1 MARSLTIN
9 CDSKIEFDDK
19 GVEKTTKKTPFEIVV
34 TVDGQKDNASFT
46 VTTVLGDWFSYT
58 IERME
63 DASFSHTGGYVKII
77 LRVDKNLSTEDRY
90 GLIEIEHNCANI
102 IKSVEIKQDGV
113 KYSLYSEYEDGWQF
127 KSIPEELYEEK
138 SVNLKAYNGRAKWY
152 VKEIQ
157 QYQVVKGD
165 EFDDVTEEYKGQESQ
180 DNSMRQVRVPYDG
193 VFNYRIEEAKEEGE
207 YDRLIV
213 KSFGQI
219 DLITKKNDVDG
230 HPHMRYFFVLSH
242 IDVNNTNKMALDEK
256 IIKMTSDEEKFK
268 YSDKK
273 LFIFDGDEGKG
284 VEYGEGDEIIVVPSE
299 KDSYNFLV
307 NNSKS
312 PIINIPFGG
321 QDNIGV
327 VVISTKNGNS
337 LNYSASLDSGINWC
351 TINSDGTSISVTEN
365 TNGYRNCVI
374 SYTQSETNEVIKLKI
389 SQDASIEEFI
399 FKVNEKTNNFTV
411 PQFDITGHTYPTTV
425 VSKKGNTDIPYTVY
439 QQSEASWSKYEN
451 GVITIGENQSTT
463 ERSVV
468 YVFRQ
473 EGGST
478 KPPIYVTISQKA
490 KDETWVFEV
499 TPSTKNASSDGET
512 VNLTIVSQHN
522 GTFVGFSAIV
532 DENVDWLYYDTQNKA
547 IVVSPY
553 TYDLEGNTRS
563 TTITFK
569 QMESNATQ
577 TVQITQKKMES
588 MAVLVFDD
596 NGTEKTQLTLEVGEF
611 EETKTVRIKST
622 TSDDYPDSNIR
633 TIGTP
638 SEWIKLS
645 NVNGDGYKYYTINV
659 TSKTNTSTE
668 RQENITF
675 TNESGKTI
683 VLTVKQAAK
692 TVKKN
697 NIIFQ
702 AGPDVNANNKFE
714 LYIVYLTGGKP
725 DMNNKVGEFIFDENT
740 DSMTIELEEGKD
752 FFLAYKSGE
761 GEDELTITQQK
772 GGSTNTLT
780 RTEGESYVS
789 INNVDGEIITI
800 NAESVEYVYE
810 FEEDKITV
818 GWEGKYYNE
827 PFGKLYSYSL
837 SDTTKTAVPIT
848 NVTIKDGGFI
858 TNTNYE
864 GPFTDSD
871 DNSPY
876 YKITVGV
883 ETNINEEPRTGHL
896 TVTNERGEEI
906 VLEVEQVKNGDI
918 ILTKFDYIVMNYTW
932 TDYTNSGY
940 VYSRDFDCVM
950 FFNTPSIGAMYKKYS
965 SYSGKLISENGTVY
979 AELAYDQIKS
989 PSLSDLNRIETQVV
1003 YLAKLKEDGYLKKIK
1018 NSGDRTLKIELYGN
1032 LYNTDN
1038 AQMTP
1043 VNLRTVD
1050 LTIHTYLGGTM
1061 IRDDTKKT
1069 MQNVG
1074 GEEKSHQEIGPYYL
1088 RSINMIS
1095 GSSDS
1100 NVASFDHL
1108 GTLNYNVQDQTAVF
1122 SPNSDLFTEQKNNNQ

>member
-9 CDSKIEFDDK
+9 CDSKIEFNDK
-19 GVEKTTKKTPFEIVV
+19 GTENTPFEIIV

-113 KYSLYSEYEDGWQF
+113 EYSLYSEYEDGWQF

-165 EFDDVTEEYKGQESQ
+165 KFDDVTEEYKGQESQ
-180 DNSMRQVRVPYDG
+180 DNLMRQVRVPYDG

-219 DLITKKNDVDG
+219 DLITKKNDIDG

-268 YSDKK
+268 YSDRK

-389 SQDASIEEFI
+389 SQEASIEEFI

-411 PQFDITGHTYPTTV
+411 PQFDITGHTYSTTV
-425 VSKKGNTDIPYTVY
+425 VSKKGNNDIPYTVY
-439 QQSEASWSKYEN
+439 QQSKASWSKYEN
-451 GVITIGENQSTT
+451 GVITIDENQSTT

-499 TPSTKNASSDGET
+499 TPSTKNASSNGEA

-532 DENVDWLYYDTQNKA
+532 DENVDWLYYDTQNKT

-645 NVNGDGYKYYTINV
+645 NVNGDGYKYYTIDV

-683 VLTVKQAAK
+683 VLTVKQAA
-692 TVKKN
+692 
-697 NIIFQ
+697 NII
-702 AGPDVNANNKFE
+702 E
-714 LYIVYLTGGKP
+714 YIYT
-725 DMNNKVGEFIFDENT
+725 
-740 DSMTIELEEGKD
+740 
-752 FFLAYKSGE
+752 
-761 GEDELTITQQK
+761 
-772 GGSTNTLT
+772 
-780 RTEGESYVS
+780 
-789 INNVDGEIITI
+789 
-800 NAESVEYVYE
+800 
-810 FEEDKITV
+810 FEESKITV

-848 NVTIKDGGFI
+848 NVTIKDGDFI

-918 ILTKFDYIVMNYTW
+918 ILTEFDYIVMNYTW
-932 TDYTNSGY
+932 TDYTKSEY

-950 FFNTPSIGAMYKKYS
+950 FFNTASIGAMYKKYS
-965 SYSGKLISENGTVY
+965 SFSGKLISENGTVY

-1032 LYNTDN
+1032 LFNTGY
-1038 AQMTP
+1038 AEMTP

-1061 IRDDTKKT
+1061 IRDDAKQT
-1069 MQNVG
+1069 MQNIG

-1122 SPNSDLFTEQKNNNQ
+1122 SPNSELFNPLTENNK

>member
-1 MARSLTIN
+1 MARSLDIDCN
-9 CDSKIEFDDK
+9 SIIEFNDK
-19 GVEKTTKKTPFEIVV
+19 GTETTPFEIVV
-34 TVDGQKDNASFT
+34 TVDGQTDNASFT

-63 DASFSHTGGYVKII
+63 DASFSHTEGYVKII

-102 IKSVEIKQDGV
+102 IKSVEIKQYGV
-113 KYSLYSEYEDGWQF
+113 EYSLTSKYANGWQF
-127 KSIPEELYEEK
+127 MSIPEKLYEEK
-138 SVNLKAYNGRAKWY
+138 IVKLKASNGRAKWY

-157 QYQVVKGD
+157 QYQVIKGD
-165 EFDDVTEEYKGQESQ
+165 GFGDATDEYKGLKSQ
-180 DNSMRQVRVPYDG
+180 DDLMRQVRVPYDG
-193 VFNYRIEEAKEEGE
+193 VFNYRIEEAKEGE
-207 YDRLIV
+207 EEDRLIV

-242 IDVNNTNKMALDEK
+242 IDVNNSNKMVLDEK
-256 IIKMTSDEEKFK
+256 GIK
-268 YSDKK
+268 YSDRK

-337 LNYSASLDSGINWC
+337 LNYSASLDSSINWC

-374 SYTQSETNEVIKLKI
+374 SYTQSETNEIIKLKI
-389 SQDASIEEFI
+389 SQEASIEEFI

-411 PQFDITGHTYPTTV
+411 PQFDITGHTYSTTV
-425 VSKKGNTDIPYTVY
+425 VSKKGDNDIPYTVY

-451 GVITIGENQSTT
+451 DVITIDENQSTT

-532 DENVDWLYYDTQNKA
+532 DENVDWLYYDTQNKT

-596 NGTEKTQLTLEVGEF
+596 NGTEKTQLTLEVGEI

-645 NVNGDGYKYYTINV
+645 NVNDDGYKYYTINV

-683 VLTVKQAAK
+683 VLTVKQAA
-692 TVKKN
+692 
-697 NIIFQ
+697 NII
-702 AGPDVNANNKFE
+702 D
-714 LYIVYLTGGKP
+714 YIYT
-725 DMNNKVGEFIFDENT
+725 
-740 DSMTIELEEGKD
+740 
-752 FFLAYKSGE
+752 
-761 GEDELTITQQK
+761 
-772 GGSTNTLT
+772 
-780 RTEGESYVS
+780 
-789 INNVDGEIITI
+789 
-800 NAESVEYVYE
+800 
-810 FEEDKITV
+810 FEENKITV

-837 SDTTKTAVPIT
+837 SDTTKTAVPVT
-848 NVTIKDGGFI
+848 NVTIKDGDFI

-864 GPFTDSD
+864 GPFIDSD

-918 ILTKFDYIVMNYTW
+918 ILTEFDYIVMNYTW

-965 SYSGKLISENGTVY
+965 SYIGKVISENGTVY
-979 AELAYDQIKS
+979 AELAYDQINS
-989 PSLSDLNRIETQVV
+989 DLSDLNRIETQVV

-1032 LYNTDN
+1032 LFDTDY

-1043 VNLRTVD
+1043 VNQRTVN

-1061 IRDDTKKT
+1061 IRDDAKHT

-1074 GEEKSHQEIGPYYL
+1074 GEEKSHQEIKTYYL
-1088 RSINMIS
+1088 RSMNKIS

-1122 SPNSDLFTEQKNNNQ
+1122 SPNNDLFTEQKNNNK

>member
-9 CDSKIEFDDK
+9 CDSKIEFNDK
-19 GVEKTTKKTPFEIVV
+19 GTENTPFEIIV

-63 DASFSHTGGYVKII
+63 DASFSHTEGYVKII

-113 KYSLYSEYEDGWQF
+113 KYSLYSEYEGNEDDKYRWQF

-138 SVNLKAYNGRAKWY
+138 IVNLKAYNGRAKWY

-165 EFDDVTEEYKGQESQ
+165 KFDDVTEEYKGQESQ
-180 DNSMRQVRVPYDG
+180 DNLMRQVRVPYDG
-193 VFNYRIEEAKEEGE
+193 VFNYRIEEAKEEGG

-337 LNYSASLDSGINWC
+337 LNYSASLDSSINWC

-389 SQDASIEEFI
+389 SQDTSIEEFI

-425 VSKKGNTDIPYTVY
+425 ISKKGNTDIPYTVY
-439 QQSEASWSKYEN
+439 QQSEASWSKYED
-451 GVITIGENQSTT
+451 GVITIDENQSTT

-478 KPPIYVTISQKA
+478 KLPIYVTISQKA
-490 KDETWVFEV
+490 NDETWVFEV
-499 TPSTKNASSDGET
+499 TPSTKNASSDGEA

-532 DENVDWLYYDTQNKA
+532 DENVDWLYYDTQNKT

-683 VLTVKQAAK
+683 VLTVKQAA
-692 TVKKN
+692 
-697 NIIFQ
+697 NII
-702 AGPDVNANNKFE
+702 D
-714 LYIVYLTGGKP
+714 YIYT
-725 DMNNKVGEFIFDENT
+725 
-740 DSMTIELEEGKD
+740 
-752 FFLAYKSGE
+752 
-761 GEDELTITQQK
+761 
-772 GGSTNTLT
+772 
-780 RTEGESYVS
+780 
-789 INNVDGEIITI
+789 
-800 NAESVEYVYE
+800 

-837 SDTTKTAVPIT
+837 SDTTKTAVPVT

-918 ILTKFDYIVMNYTW
+918 ILTEFNYIVMNYTW

-965 SYSGKLISENGTVY
+965 SFSGNLISENGTVY

-1032 LYNTDN
+1032 LFNTGY
-1038 AQMTP
+1038 AEMTP

-1061 IRDDTKKT
+1061 IRDDAKQT
-1069 MQNVG
+1069 MQNIG

-1122 SPNSDLFTEQKNNNQ
+1122 SPNSDLFTEQKNNNK

>member
-1 MARSLTIN
+1 MARSLDIDCN
-9 CDSKIEFDDK
+9 SIIEFNDK
-19 GVEKTTKKTPFEIVV
+19 GTENTPFEIVV
-34 TVDGQKDNASFT
+34 TVDGQTDNASFT

-102 IKSVEIKQDGV
+102 IKSVEIKQYGV
-113 KYSLYSEYEDGWQF
+113 EYSLYSEYEDGWQF

-193 VFNYRIEEAKEEGE
+193 VFNYRIEEAKEEGG

-268 YSDKK
+268 YSDRK

-374 SYTQSETNEVIKLKI
+374 SYTQSETNEIIKLKI
-389 SQDASIEEFI
+389 SQEASIEEFI

-411 PQFDITGHTYPTTV
+411 PQFDITGHTYSTTV
-425 VSKKGNTDIPYTVY
+425 VSKKGNNDIPYTVY

-451 GVITIGENQSTT
+451 GEITVNENQSTT

-490 KDETWVFEV
+490 NDETWVFEV

-532 DENVDWLYYDTQNKA
+532 DENVDWLYYDTQNKT

-596 NGTEKTQLTLEVGEF
+596 NGTEKTQLTLEVGEI

-683 VLTVKQAAK
+683 VLTVKQAA
-692 TVKKN
+692 
-697 NIIFQ
+697 NII
-702 AGPDVNANNKFE
+702 D
-714 LYIVYLTGGKP
+714 YIYT
-725 DMNNKVGEFIFDENT
+725 
-740 DSMTIELEEGKD
+740 
-752 FFLAYKSGE
+752 
-761 GEDELTITQQK
+761 
-772 GGSTNTLT
+772 
-780 RTEGESYVS
+780 
-789 INNVDGEIITI
+789 
-800 NAESVEYVYE
+800 

-864 GPFTDSD
+864 GPFTDSE

-918 ILTKFDYIVMNYTW
+918 ILTEFDYIVMNYTW

-965 SYSGKLISENGTVY
+965 SYIGKVISENGTVY
-979 AELAYDQIKS
+979 AELAYDQINS
-989 PSLSDLNRIETQVV
+989 DLSDLNRIETQVV

-1032 LYNTDN
+1032 LFNTGY
-1038 AQMTP
+1038 AEMTP
-1043 VNLRTVD
+1043 VNQRTVD

-1061 IRDDTKKT
+1061 IRDDAKQT

-1074 GEEKSHQEIGPYYL
+1074 GEEKSHEKIQTYYL
-1088 RSINMIS
+1088 RSMSMNS

-1122 SPNSDLFTEQKNNNQ
+1122 SPNSDLFTEQKNNNK

>member
-1 MARSLTIN
+1 
-9 CDSKIEFDDK
+9 
-19 GVEKTTKKTPFEIVV
+19 
-34 TVDGQKDNASFT
+34 
-46 VTTVLGDWFSYT
+46 
-58 IERME
+58 
-63 DASFSHTGGYVKII
+63 
-77 LRVDKNLSTEDRY
+77 
-90 GLIEIEHNCANI
+90 
-102 IKSVEIKQDGV
+102 
-113 KYSLYSEYEDGWQF
+113 
-127 KSIPEELYEEK
+127 
-138 SVNLKAYNGRAKWY
+138 
-152 VKEIQ
+152 
-157 QYQVVKGD
+157 
-165 EFDDVTEEYKGQESQ
+165 
-180 DNSMRQVRVPYDG
+180 
-193 VFNYRIEEAKEEGE
+193 
-207 YDRLIV
+207 
-213 KSFGQI
+213 
-219 DLITKKNDVDG
+219 
-230 HPHMRYFFVLSH
+230 
-242 IDVNNTNKMALDEK
+242 
-256 IIKMTSDEEKFK
+256 
-268 YSDKK
+268 
-273 LFIFDGDEGKG
+273 
-284 VEYGEGDEIIVVPSE
+284 
-299 KDSYNFLV
+299 
-307 NNSKS
+307 
-312 PIINIPFGG
+312 
-321 QDNIGV
+321 
-327 VVISTKNGNS
+327 
-337 LNYSASLDSGINWC
+337 
-351 TINSDGTSISVTEN
+351 
-365 TNGYRNCVI
+365 
-374 SYTQSETNEVIKLKI
+374 
-389 SQDASIEEFI
+389 
-399 FKVNEKTNNFTV
+399 
-411 PQFDITGHTYPTTV
+411 
-425 VSKKGNTDIPYTVY
+425 
-439 QQSEASWSKYEN
+439 
-451 GVITIGENQSTT
+451 
-463 ERSVV
+463 
-468 YVFRQ
+468 
-473 EGGST
+473 
-478 KPPIYVTISQKA
+478 
-490 KDETWVFEV
+490 
-499 TPSTKNASSDGET
+499 
-512 VNLTIVSQHN
+512 
-522 GTFVGFSAIV
+522 
-532 DENVDWLYYDTQNKA
+532 
-547 IVVSPY
+547 
-553 TYDLEGNTRS
+553 
-563 TTITFK
+563 
-569 QMESNATQ
+569 
-577 TVQITQKKMES
+577 

-596 NGTEKTQLTLEVGEF
+596 NGTEKTQLTFEIGEF

-622 TSDDYPDSNIR
+622 TSDDYPDSNIK

-645 NVNGDGYKYYTINV
+645 DINGDGYKYYTIDV

-668 RQENITF
+668 RQESITF

-683 VLTVKQAAK
+683 VLTIKQAAK

-702 AGPDVNANNKFE
+702 AGPNVNANNKFE

-818 GWEGKYYNE
+818 GWEGKFYNE
-827 PFGKLYSYSL
+827 PFGKLYSYSI

-848 NVTIKDGGFI
+848 NVTIKDGDFI

-871 DNSPY
+871 ENSPY

-918 ILTKFDYIVMNYTW
+918 ILTEFDYIVMNYTW

-965 SYSGKLISENGTVY
+965 SFSGKLISENGTVY
-979 AELAYDQIKS
+979 AELAYDQIS
-989 PSLSDLNRIETQVV
+989 STSSDLNRIETQVV

-1032 LYNTDN
+1032 LYKKDY
-1038 AQMTP
+1038 AEMTP
-1043 VNLRTVD
+1043 VNQRTVN

-1061 IRDDTKKT
+1061 IRDDAKQT

>member
-9 CDSKIEFDDK
+9 CDSKIEFNDK
-19 GVEKTTKKTPFEIVV
+19 GTENTPFEIIV

-113 KYSLYSEYEDGWQF
+113 KYELTSVYENGWQF
-127 KSIPEELYEEK
+127 MSIPEKLYEEK
-138 SVNLKAYNGRAKWY
+138 SVKLKASNGRAKWY

-157 QYQVVKGD
+157 QYQVIKGD
-165 EFDDVTEEYKGQESQ
+165 EFDDVTDEYKGQESQ

-193 VFNYRIEEAKEEGE
+193 VFNYRIEEAKEDEKE
-207 YDRLIV
+207 DRLIV

-256 IIKMTSDEEKFK
+256 GIK
-268 YSDKK
+268 YSDRK
-273 LFIFDGDEGKG
+273 LFIFDGDEGAG
-284 VEYGEGDEIIVVPSE
+284 EEYGEGDEIIVVPSE

-337 LNYSASLDSGINWC
+337 LNYSASLDSSINWC

-365 TNGYRNCVI
+365 TNGYRDCVI

-389 SQDASIEEFI
+389 SQEASIEEFI

-411 PQFDITGHTYPTTV
+411 PQFDITGHTYSTTV

-439 QQSEASWSKYEN
+439 QQSKASWSKYEN
-451 GVITIGENQSTT
+451 GVITIDENQSTT

-490 KDETWVFEV
+490 NDETWVFEV

-532 DENVDWLYYDTQNKA
+532 DENVDWLYYDTQNKT

-683 VLTVKQAAK
+683 VLTVKQAA
-692 TVKKN
+692 
-697 NIIFQ
+697 NII
-702 AGPDVNANNKFE
+702 D
-714 LYIVYLTGGKP
+714 YIYT
-725 DMNNKVGEFIFDENT
+725 
-740 DSMTIELEEGKD
+740 
-752 FFLAYKSGE
+752 
-761 GEDELTITQQK
+761 
-772 GGSTNTLT
+772 
-780 RTEGESYVS
+780 
-789 INNVDGEIITI
+789 
-800 NAESVEYVYE
+800 

-864 GPFTDSD
+864 GPFIDSD

-918 ILTKFDYIVMNYTW
+918 ILTEFDYIVMNYTW

-950 FFNTPSIGAMYKKYS
+950 FFNTASIGAMYKKYS
-965 SYSGKLISENGTVY
+965 SFSGKLISENGTVY

-1032 LYNTDN
+1032 LFNTDY
-1038 AQMTP
+1038 AEMTP
-1043 VNLRTVD
+1043 VNQRTVD

-1061 IRDDTKKT
+1061 IRDDAKQT
-1069 MQNVG
+1069 MQNIG
-1074 GEEKSHQEIGPYYL
+1074 GEEKSHQKIQTYYL

-1122 SPNSDLFTEQKNNNQ
+1122 SPNSELFNPLMENNK

>member
-9 CDSKIEFDDK
+9 CDSKIVFNDK
-19 GVEKTTKKTPFEIVV
+19 GTENTPFEIIV

-102 IKSVEIKQDGV
+102 IKSVEIKQYGV
-113 KYSLYSEYEDGWQF
+113 EYSLTSKYANGWQF
-127 KSIPEELYEEK
+127 MSIPEKLYEEK
-138 SVNLKAYNGRAKWY
+138 IVKLKASNGRAKWY

-157 QYQVVKGD
+157 QYQVIKGD
-165 EFDDVTEEYKGQESQ
+165 GFGDATDEYKGLKSQ
-180 DNSMRQVRVPYDG
+180 DDLMRQVRVPYDG
-193 VFNYRIEEAKEEGE
+193 VFNYRIEEAKEGE
-207 YDRLIV
+207 EEDRLIV

-242 IDVNNTNKMALDEK
+242 IDVNNSNKMVLDEK
-256 IIKMTSDEEKFK
+256 GIK
-268 YSDKK
+268 YSDRK

-337 LNYSASLDSGINWC
+337 LNYSASLDSSINWC

-374 SYTQSETNEVIKLKI
+374 SYTQSETNEIIKLKI
-389 SQDASIEEFI
+389 SQEASFEEFI

-411 PQFDITGHTYPTTV
+411 PQFDITGHTYSTTV
-425 VSKKGNTDIPYTVY
+425 VSKKGDNDIPYTVY

-451 GVITIGENQSTT
+451 GEITINENQSTT

-512 VNLTIVSQHN
+512 VILTIVSQHN

-532 DENVDWLYYDTQNKA
+532 DENVDWLYYDTQNKT

-596 NGTEKTQLTLEVGEF
+596 NGTEKTQLTLEVGEI

-683 VLTVKQAAK
+683 VLTIKQAA
-692 TVKKN
+692 
-697 NIIFQ
+697 NII
-702 AGPDVNANNKFE
+702 D
-714 LYIVYLTGGKP
+714 YIYT
-725 DMNNKVGEFIFDENT
+725 
-740 DSMTIELEEGKD
+740 
-752 FFLAYKSGE
+752 
-761 GEDELTITQQK
+761 
-772 GGSTNTLT
+772 
-780 RTEGESYVS
+780 
-789 INNVDGEIITI
+789 
-800 NAESVEYVYE
+800 

-918 ILTKFDYIVMNYTW
+918 ILTEFDYIVMNYTW
-932 TDYTNSGY
+932 TDYADSEG
-940 VYSRDFDCVM
+940 VVHSRDFDCVM
-950 FFNTPSIGAMYKKYS
+950 FFNTASIGAMYKKYS
-965 SYSGKLISENGTVY
+965 SFSGKEISENDTVY
-979 AELAYDQIKS
+979 AELAYDQISSKS
-989 PSLSDLNRIETQVV
+989 SDLNRIETQVV

-1018 NSGDRTLKIELYGN
+1018 NSGDRILKIELYGN
-1032 LYNTDN
+1032 LYNVTQ
-1038 AQMTP
+1038 AQLTP

-1050 LTIHTYLGGTM
+1050 LEIHTYLGGTM
-1061 IRDDTKKT
+1061 IRDDAKQT

-1074 GEEKSHQEIGPYYL
+1074 GEEKSHQKIQTYYL
-1088 RSINMIS
+1088 RSMNKIS

-1122 SPNSDLFTEQKNNNQ
+1122 SPNSDLFTPAIE

>member
-9 CDSKIEFDDK
+9 CDSIIEFNDK
-19 GVEKTTKKTPFEIVV
+19 GTENTPFEIVV

-102 IKSVEIKQDGV
+102 IKSVEIKQYGV
-113 KYSLYSEYEDGWQF
+113 EYSLTSKYANGWQF
-127 KSIPEELYEEK
+127 MSIPEKLYEEK
-138 SVNLKAYNGRAKWY
+138 IVKLKASNGRAKWY

-157 QYQVVKGD
+157 QYQVIKGD
-165 EFDDVTEEYKGQESQ
+165 EFDDVTDEYKGQESQ

-193 VFNYRIEEAKEEGE
+193 VFNYRIEEAKEDEKE
-207 YDRLIV
+207 DRLIV

-242 IDVNNTNKMALDEK
+242 IDVNNTNKMVLDEK
-256 IIKMTSDEEKFK
+256 GIK
-268 YSDKK
+268 YSDRK

-411 PQFDITGHTYPTTV
+411 PQFDITGHTYSTTV

-439 QQSEASWSKYEN
+439 QQSKASWSKYEN
-451 GVITIGENQSTT
+451 GVITIDENQSTT

-478 KPPIYVTISQKA
+478 KSPIYVTISQKA
-490 KDETWVFEV
+490 NDETWVFEV

-532 DENVDWLYYDTQNKA
+532 DENVDWLYYDTQNKT

-668 RQENITF
+668 RQESITF

-683 VLTVKQAAK
+683 VLTVKQAA
-692 TVKKN
+692 
-697 NIIFQ
+697 NII
-702 AGPDVNANNKFE
+702 E
-714 LYIVYLTGGKP
+714 YIYT
-725 DMNNKVGEFIFDENT
+725 
-740 DSMTIELEEGKD
+740 
-752 FFLAYKSGE
+752 
-761 GEDELTITQQK
+761 
-772 GGSTNTLT
+772 
-780 RTEGESYVS
+780 
-789 INNVDGEIITI
+789 
-800 NAESVEYVYE
+800 
-810 FEEDKITV
+810 FEENKITV

-848 NVTIKDGGFI
+848 NVTIKDGDFI

-883 ETNINEEPRTGHL
+883 ETNVNEEPRTGHL

-918 ILTKFDYIVMNYTW
+918 ILTEFDYIVMNYTW

-950 FFNTPSIGAMYKKYS
+950 FFNTASIGAMYKKYS
-965 SYSGKLISENGTVY
+965 SFSGKLISENGTVY

-1032 LYNTDN
+1032 LFNTGY
-1038 AQMTP
+1038 AEMTP
-1043 VNLRTVD
+1043 VNQRTVD

-1061 IRDDTKKT
+1061 IRDDAKQT
-1069 MQNVG
+1069 MQNIG

-1122 SPNSDLFTEQKNNNQ
+1122 SPNSDLFTEQKNNNK

>member
-9 CDSKIEFDDK
+9 CDSKIEFNDK
-19 GVEKTTKKTPFEIVV
+19 GTENTPFEIIV

-63 DASFSHTGGYVKII
+63 DASFSHTEGYVKII

-102 IKSVEIKQDGV
+102 IKSVEIKQYGV
-113 KYSLYSEYEDGWQF
+113 EYSLTSKYANGWQF
-127 KSIPEELYEEK
+127 MSIPEKLYEEK
-138 SVNLKAYNGRAKWY
+138 IVKLKASNGRAKWY

-157 QYQVVKGD
+157 QYQVIKGD
-165 EFDDVTEEYKGQESQ
+165 GFGDATDEYKGLKSQ
-180 DNSMRQVRVPYDG
+180 DDLMRQVRVPYDG
-193 VFNYRIEEAKEEGE
+193 VFNYRIEEAKEGE
-207 YDRLIV
+207 EEDRLIV

-242 IDVNNTNKMALDEK
+242 IDVNNSNKMVLDEK
-256 IIKMTSDEEKFK
+256 GIK
-268 YSDKK
+268 YSDRK

-337 LNYSASLDSGINWC
+337 LNYSASLDSSINWC

-389 SQDASIEEFI
+389 SQEASIEEFI

-411 PQFDITGHTYPTTV
+411 PQFDITGHTYSTTV

-451 GVITIGENQSTT
+451 GEITVNENQSTT

-532 DENVDWLYYDTQNKA
+532 DENVDWLYYDTQNKT

-569 QMESNATQ
+569 QMESNAIQ

-596 NGTEKTQLTLEVGEF
+596 NGTEKTQLTLEVGEI

-683 VLTVKQAAK
+683 VLTVKQAA
-692 TVKKN
+692 
-697 NIIFQ
+697 NII
-702 AGPDVNANNKFE
+702 D
-714 LYIVYLTGGKP
+714 YIYT
-725 DMNNKVGEFIFDENT
+725 
-740 DSMTIELEEGKD
+740 
-752 FFLAYKSGE
+752 
-761 GEDELTITQQK
+761 
-772 GGSTNTLT
+772 
-780 RTEGESYVS
+780 
-789 INNVDGEIITI
+789 
-800 NAESVEYVYE
+800 

-848 NVTIKDGGFI
+848 NVTIKDGDFI
-858 TNTNYE
+858 TNTIYE

-918 ILTKFDYIVMNYTW
+918 ILTEFDYIVMNYTW

-965 SYSGKLISENGTVY
+965 SFSGKLISENGTVY

-1032 LYNTDN
+1032 LFNTGY
-1038 AQMTP
+1038 AEMTP
-1043 VNLRTVD
+1043 VNQRTVD

-1061 IRDDTKKT
+1061 IRDDAKQT

-1122 SPNSDLFTEQKNNNQ
+1122 SPNSELFTEQKNNNK

>member
-9 CDSKIEFDDK
+9 CDSKIEFNDK
-19 GVEKTTKKTPFEIVV
+19 GTENTPFEIIV
-34 TVDGQKDNASFT
+34 TVDGQKNNASFT

-102 IKSVEIKQDGV
+102 IKSVEIKQYGV
-113 KYSLYSEYEDGWQF
+113 EYSLTSKYANGWQF
-127 KSIPEELYEEK
+127 MSIPEKLYEEK
-138 SVNLKAYNGRAKWY
+138 IVKLKASNGRAKWY

-157 QYQVVKGD
+157 QYQVIKGD
-165 EFDDVTEEYKGQESQ
+165 GFGDATDEYKGLKSQ
-180 DNSMRQVRVPYDG
+180 DDLMRQVRVPYDG
-193 VFNYRIEEAKEEGE
+193 VFNYRIEEAKEGE
-207 YDRLIV
+207 EEDRLIV

-242 IDVNNTNKMALDEK
+242 IDVNNSNKMVLDEK
-256 IIKMTSDEEKFK
+256 GIK

-337 LNYSASLDSGINWC
+337 LNYSASLDSGIKWC

-389 SQDASIEEFI
+389 SQGASIEEFI

-425 VSKKGNTDIPYTVY
+425 ISKKGNTDIPYTVY

-451 GVITIGENQSTT
+451 GEIIVNENQSTT

-490 KDETWVFEV
+490 NDETWVFEV

-522 GTFVGFSAIV
+522 GIFVGFSAIV
-532 DENVDWLYYDTQNKA
+532 GENVDWLYYDTQNKT

-569 QMESNATQ
+569 QMESNAIQ

-596 NGTEKTQLTLEVGEF
+596 NGTEKTQLTLEVGEI

-645 NVNGDGYKYYTINV
+645 NINGDGYKYYTINV

-683 VLTVKQAAK
+683 VLTVKQAA
-692 TVKKN
+692 
-697 NIIFQ
+697 NII
-702 AGPDVNANNKFE
+702 D
-714 LYIVYLTGGKP
+714 YIYT
-725 DMNNKVGEFIFDENT
+725 
-740 DSMTIELEEGKD
+740 
-752 FFLAYKSGE
+752 
-761 GEDELTITQQK
+761 
-772 GGSTNTLT
+772 
-780 RTEGESYVS
+780 
-789 INNVDGEIITI
+789 
-800 NAESVEYVYE
+800 

-827 PFGKLYSYSL
+827 PFGKLYSYSI
-837 SDTTKTAVPIT
+837 SDTTKTAVPVT
-848 NVTIKDGGFI
+848 NVTIKDGDFI

-918 ILTKFDYIVMNYTW
+918 ILTEFDYIVMNYTW
-932 TDYTNSGY
+932 TDYTDSGY

-989 PSLSDLNRIETQVV
+989 PSLSDINRIETQVV

-1043 VNLRTVD
+1043 VNLRKVD
-1050 LTIHTYLGGTM
+1050 LEIHTYLGGTM
-1061 IRDDTKKT
+1061 IRDDTKQT

-1122 SPNSDLFTEQKNNNQ
+1122 SPNSDLFTEQNNNNK

>member
-1 MARSLTIN
+1 MARSLKID
-9 CDSKIEFDDK
+9 CDSIIEFDDK
-19 GVEKTTKKTPFEIVV
+19 GVEKTTKKTPFEIIV

-102 IKSVEIKQDGV
+102 IKSVEIKQYGV
-113 KYSLYSEYEDGWQF
+113 EYSLTSKYANGWQF
-127 KSIPEELYEEK
+127 MSIPEELYEEK
-138 SVNLKAYNGRAKWY
+138 IVKLKASNGRAKWY

-165 EFDDVTEEYKGQESQ
+165 EFDDVTDEYKGQKSQ

-193 VFNYRIEEAKEEGE
+193 VFNYRIEEAKEGE
-207 YDRLIV
+207 EEDRLIV

-242 IDVNNTNKMALDEK
+242 IDVNNSNKMVLDEK
-256 IIKMTSDEEKFK
+256 GIK
-268 YSDKK
+268 YSDRK
-273 LFIFDGDEGKG
+273 LFIFDGDEGAG
-284 VEYGEGDEIIVVPSE
+284 EEYGEGDEIIVVPSE

-399 FKVNEKTNNFTV
+399 FKVNEKINNFTV

-425 VSKKGNTDIPYTVY
+425 ISKKGNTDIPYTVY

-451 GVITIGENQSTT
+451 GEIIVNENQSTT

-490 KDETWVFEV
+490 NDETWVFEV
-499 TPSTKNASSDGET
+499 TPSTKNASSNGEA

-522 GTFVGFSAIV
+522 GIFVGFSAIV
-532 DENVDWLYYDTQNKA
+532 DENVDWLYYDTQNKT

-645 NVNGDGYKYYTINV
+645 NVNGDGYKYYTIDV

-683 VLTVKQAAK
+683 VLTVKQAA
-692 TVKKN
+692 
-697 NIIFQ
+697 NII
-702 AGPDVNANNKFE
+702 D
-714 LYIVYLTGGKP
+714 YIYT
-725 DMNNKVGEFIFDENT
+725 
-740 DSMTIELEEGKD
+740 
-752 FFLAYKSGE
+752 
-761 GEDELTITQQK
+761 
-772 GGSTNTLT
+772 
-780 RTEGESYVS
+780 
-789 INNVDGEIITI
+789 
-800 NAESVEYVYE
+800 

-848 NVTIKDGGFI
+848 NVTIKDGDFI

-918 ILTKFDYIVMNYTW
+918 ILTEFDYIVMNYTW

-989 PSLSDLNRIETQVV
+989 PSLSDINRIETQVV

-1043 VNLRTVD
+1043 VNLRKVD
-1050 LTIHTYLGGTM
+1050 LEIHTYLGGTM
-1061 IRDDTKKT
+1061 IRDDTKQT

-1122 SPNSDLFTEQKNNNQ
+1122 SPNSDLFTEQNNNNNNNK

>member
-9 CDSKIEFDDK
+9 CDSKIEFNDK
-19 GVEKTTKKTPFEIVV
+19 GTENTPFEIIV

-113 KYSLYSEYEDGWQF
+113 EYSLYSEYEDGWQF

-138 SVNLKAYNGRAKWY
+138 SVNLKAYNGCAKWY

-193 VFNYRIEEAKEEGE
+193 VFNYRIEEAKEEGG

-256 IIKMTSDEEKFK
+256 PNKIK
-268 YSDKK
+268 YSDRK

-451 GVITIGENQSTT
+451 GEITIDENQSTT

-490 KDETWVFEV
+490 KDEAWVFEV
-499 TPSTKNASSDGET
+499 TPSTKNASSNGEA

-532 DENVDWLYYDTQNKA
+532 DENVDWLYYDTQNKT

-659 TSKTNTSTE
+659 TSKTNTSSE
-668 RQENITF
+668 RQESITF

-683 VLTVKQAAK
+683 VLTIKQAA
-692 TVKKN
+692 
-697 NIIFQ
+697 NII
-702 AGPDVNANNKFE
+702 E
-714 LYIVYLTGGKP
+714 YIYT
-725 DMNNKVGEFIFDENT
+725 
-740 DSMTIELEEGKD
+740 
-752 FFLAYKSGE
+752 
-761 GEDELTITQQK
+761 
-772 GGSTNTLT
+772 
-780 RTEGESYVS
+780 
-789 INNVDGEIITI
+789 
-800 NAESVEYVYE
+800 
-810 FEEDKITV
+810 FEESKITV

-827 PFGKLYSYSL
+827 PFGKLYSYSI

-848 NVTIKDGGFI
+848 NVTIKDGDFI
-858 TNTNYE
+858 INTNYE

-918 ILTKFDYIVMNYTW
+918 ILTEFDYIVMNYTW

-965 SYSGKLISENGTVY
+965 SFSGKLISENGTVY

-1032 LYNTDN
+1032 LFNTGY
-1038 AQMTP
+1038 AEMTP

-1061 IRDDTKKT
+1061 IRDDAKQT
-1069 MQNVG
+1069 MQNIG
-1074 GEEKSHQEIGPYYL
+1074 GEEKSHQKIQTYYL

>member
-9 CDSKIEFDDK
+9 CDSKIVFNDK
-19 GVEKTTKKTPFEIVV
+19 GTENTPFEIVV
-34 TVDGQKDNASFT
+34 TVDGQTDNASFT

-102 IKSVEIKQDGV
+102 IKSVEIKQYGV
-113 KYSLYSEYEDGWQF
+113 EYSLTSKYANGWQF
-127 KSIPEELYEEK
+127 MSIPEKLYEEK
-138 SVNLKAYNGRAKWY
+138 IVKLKASNGRAKWY

-157 QYQVVKGD
+157 QYQVIKGD
-165 EFDDVTEEYKGQESQ
+165 GFGDATDEYKGLKSQ
-180 DNSMRQVRVPYDG
+180 DDLMRQVRVPYDG
-193 VFNYRIEEAKEEGE
+193 VFNYRIEEAKEGE
-207 YDRLIV
+207 EEDRLIV

-242 IDVNNTNKMALDEK
+242 IDVNNSNKMVLDEK
-256 IIKMTSDEEKFK
+256 GIK
-268 YSDKK
+268 YSDRK

-337 LNYSASLDSGINWC
+337 LNYSASLDSSINWC

-374 SYTQSETNEVIKLKI
+374 SYTQSETNEIIKLKI
-389 SQDASIEEFI
+389 SQEASFEEFI

-411 PQFDITGHTYPTTV
+411 PQFDITGHTYSTTV
-425 VSKKGNTDIPYTVY
+425 VSKKGDNDIPYTVY

-451 GVITIGENQSTT
+451 GEITINENQSTT

-512 VNLTIVSQHN
+512 VILTIVSQHN

-532 DENVDWLYYDTQNKA
+532 DENVDWLYYDTQNKT

-569 QMESNATQ
+569 QMESNAIQ

-596 NGTEKTQLTLEVGEF
+596 NGTEKTQLTLEVGEI

-683 VLTVKQAAK
+683 VLTIKQAA
-692 TVKKN
+692 
-697 NIIFQ
+697 NII
-702 AGPDVNANNKFE
+702 D
-714 LYIVYLTGGKP
+714 YIYT
-725 DMNNKVGEFIFDENT
+725 
-740 DSMTIELEEGKD
+740 
-752 FFLAYKSGE
+752 
-761 GEDELTITQQK
+761 
-772 GGSTNTLT
+772 
-780 RTEGESYVS
+780 
-789 INNVDGEIITI
+789 
-800 NAESVEYVYE
+800 

-918 ILTKFDYIVMNYTW
+918 ILTEFDYIVMNYTW
-932 TDYTNSGY
+932 TDYADSEG
-940 VYSRDFDCVM
+940 VVHSRDFDCVM
-950 FFNTPSIGAMYKKYS
+950 FFNTASIGAMYKKYS
-965 SYSGKLISENGTVY
+965 SFSGKEISENDTVY
-979 AELAYDQIKS
+979 AELAYDQISSKS
-989 PSLSDLNRIETQVV
+989 SDLNRIETQVV

-1018 NSGDRTLKIELYGN
+1018 NSGDRILKIELYGN
-1032 LYNTDN
+1032 LYNVTQ
-1038 AQMTP
+1038 AQLTP
-1043 VNLRTVD
+1043 VYLRKVD
-1050 LTIHTYLGGTM
+1050 LEIHTYLGGTM
-1061 IRDDTKKT
+1061 IRDDAKQT

-1074 GEEKSHQEIGPYYL
+1074 GEEKSHQKIQTYYL
-1088 RSINMIS
+1088 RSMNKIS

-1122 SPNSDLFTEQKNNNQ
+1122 SPNSDLFTPAIE

>member
-9 CDSKIEFDDK
+9 CDSKIEFNDK
-19 GVEKTTKKTPFEIVV
+19 GTENTPFEIIV

-102 IKSVEIKQDGV
+102 IKSVEIKQYGV
-113 KYSLYSEYEDGWQF
+113 EYSLTSKYANGWQF
-127 KSIPEELYEEK
+127 MSIPEKLYEEK
-138 SVNLKAYNGRAKWY
+138 IVKLKASNGRAKWY

-157 QYQVVKGD
+157 QYQVIKGD
-165 EFDDVTEEYKGQESQ
+165 GFGDATDEYKGLKSQ
-180 DNSMRQVRVPYDG
+180 DDLMRQVRVPYDG
-193 VFNYRIEEAKEEGE
+193 VFNYRIEEAKEGE
-207 YDRLIV
+207 EEDRLIV

-242 IDVNNTNKMALDEK
+242 IDVNNSNKMVLDEK
-256 IIKMTSDEEKFK
+256 GIK
-268 YSDKK
+268 YSDRK
-273 LFIFDGDEGKG
+273 LFIFDGDEGAGK
-284 VEYGEGDEIIVVPSE
+284 EYGEGDEIIVVPSE

-389 SQDASIEEFI
+389 SQEASIEEFI

-411 PQFDITGHTYPTTV
+411 PQFDITGHTYSTTV
-425 VSKKGNTDIPYTVY
+425 VSKKGNNDIPYTVY
-439 QQSEASWSKYEN
+439 QQSKASWSRYED
-451 GVITIGENQSTT
+451 GVITIDENHSTA

-478 KPPIYVTISQKA
+478 KSPIYVTISQKA

-522 GTFVGFSAIV
+522 VTFVGFSAIV
-532 DENVDWLYYDTQNKA
+532 DENVDWLYYDTQNKT

-569 QMESNATQ
+569 QMESNAAQ

-683 VLTVKQAAK
+683 VLTVKQAA
-692 TVKKN
+692 
-697 NIIFQ
+697 NII
-702 AGPDVNANNKFE
+702 D
-714 LYIVYLTGGKP
+714 YIYT
-725 DMNNKVGEFIFDENT
+725 
-740 DSMTIELEEGKD
+740 
-752 FFLAYKSGE
+752 
-761 GEDELTITQQK
+761 
-772 GGSTNTLT
+772 
-780 RTEGESYVS
+780 
-789 INNVDGEIITI
+789 
-800 NAESVEYVYE
+800 

-918 ILTKFDYIVMNYTW
+918 ILTEFDYIVMNYTW
-932 TDYTNSGY
+932 TDYADSGY

-965 SYSGKLISENGTVY
+965 SYIGKVISENGTVY
-979 AELAYDQIKS
+979 AELAYDQINS
-989 PSLSDLNRIETQVV
+989 DLSDLNRIETQVV

-1018 NSGDRTLKIELYGN
+1018 NSGDRILKIELYGN
-1032 LYNTDN
+1032 LFDTDY

-1043 VNLRTVD
+1043 VNLRTVN

-1061 IRDDTKKT
+1061 IRDDAKHT

-1074 GEEKSHQEIGPYYL
+1074 GEEKSHQEIKTYYL
-1088 RSINMIS
+1088 RSMNKIS

-1100 NVASFDHL
+1100 NVALFDHL

-1122 SPNSDLFTEQKNNNQ
+1122 SPNSDLFTEQKNNNNK

>member
-1 MARSLTIN
+1 MARSLDIN
-9 CDSKIEFDDK
+9 CNSIIEFNDK
-19 GVEKTTKKTPFEIVV
+19 GTENTPFEIVV
-34 TVDGQKDNASFT
+34 TVDGQTDNASFT

-102 IKSVEIKQDGV
+102 VKSVEIKQDGV

-165 EFDDVTEEYKGQESQ
+165 EFDDVTEEYKGQKSQ
-180 DNSMRQVRVPYDG
+180 DNLMRQVRVPYDG
-193 VFNYRIEEAKEEGE
+193 VFNYRIEEAKEEGG

-268 YSDKK
+268 YSDRK

-299 KDSYNFLV
+299 KDAYNFLV

-389 SQDASIEEFI
+389 SQDAFIEEFI

-411 PQFDITGHTYPTTV
+411 PQFDITGHTYSTTV
-425 VSKKGNTDIPYTVY
+425 ISKKGNTDIPYTVY

-451 GVITIGENQSTT
+451 GVITIDENQSTT

-468 YVFRQ
+468 YAFRQ

-499 TPSTKNASSDGET
+499 TPSTKNASSDGES

-532 DENVDWLYYDTQNKA
+532 DENVDWLYYDTQNKT

-683 VLTVKQAAK
+683 VLTIKQEAK

-761 GEDELTITQQK
+761 GGDELTITQQK

-780 RTEGESYVS
+780 RIEGESYVS

-837 SDTTKTAVPIT
+837 SDTTKTAVPVT
-848 NVTIKDGGFI
+848 NVTIKDGDFI

-989 PSLSDLNRIETQVV
+989 PSLSDINRIETQVV

-1122 SPNSDLFTEQKNNNQ
+1122 SPNSDLFTEQKNNNK

>member
-9 CDSKIEFDDK
+9 CDSKIEFNDK
-19 GVEKTTKKTPFEIVV
+19 GTGNTPFEIIV

-102 IKSVEIKQDGV
+102 IKSVEIKQYGV
-113 KYSLYSEYEDGWQF
+113 EYSLTSKYANGWQF
-127 KSIPEELYEEK
+127 MSIPEKLYEEK
-138 SVNLKAYNGRAKWY
+138 IVKLKASNGRAKWY

-157 QYQVVKGD
+157 QYQVIKGD
-165 EFDDVTEEYKGQESQ
+165 GFGDATDEYKGLKSQ
-180 DNSMRQVRVPYDG
+180 DDLMRQVRVPYDG
-193 VFNYRIEEAKEEGE
+193 VFNYRIEEAKEGE
-207 YDRLIV
+207 EEDRLIV

-242 IDVNNTNKMALDEK
+242 IDVNNSNKMVLDEK
-256 IIKMTSDEEKFK
+256 GIK
-268 YSDKK
+268 YSDRK

-337 LNYSASLDSGINWC
+337 LNYSASLDSSINWC

-389 SQDASIEEFI
+389 SQEASIEEFI

-411 PQFDITGHTYPTTV
+411 PQFDITGHTYSTTV
-425 VSKKGNTDIPYTVY
+425 VSKKGNIDIPYTVY

-451 GVITIGENQSTT
+451 DVITIDENQSTT

-532 DENVDWLYYDTQNKA
+532 DENVDWLYYDAQNKT

-596 NGTEKTQLTLEVGEF
+596 NGTEKTQLTLEVGEI

-668 RQENITF
+668 RQENIIF

-683 VLTVKQAAK
+683 VLTVKQAA
-692 TVKKN
+692 
-697 NIIFQ
+697 NII
-702 AGPDVNANNKFE
+702 D
-714 LYIVYLTGGKP
+714 YIYT
-725 DMNNKVGEFIFDENT
+725 
-740 DSMTIELEEGKD
+740 
-752 FFLAYKSGE
+752 
-761 GEDELTITQQK
+761 
-772 GGSTNTLT
+772 
-780 RTEGESYVS
+780 
-789 INNVDGEIITI
+789 
-800 NAESVEYVYE
+800 
-810 FEEDKITV
+810 FEENKITV

-918 ILTKFDYIVMNYTW
+918 ILTEFDYIVMNYTW
-932 TDYTNSGY
+932 TDYADSEGIH
-940 VYSRDFDCVM
+940 SRDFDCVM
-950 FFNTPSIGAMYKKYS
+950 CFNTESIGAMYKYYS
-965 SYSGKLISENGTVY
+965 SFTSAKISENGTVY

-1032 LYNTDN
+1032 LFNTLE
-1038 AQMTP
+1038 ARKTP
-1043 VNLRTVD
+1043 VYLRKVD

-1061 IRDDTKKT
+1061 VRDDANKT
-1069 MQNVG
+1069 MQNVD
-1074 GEEKSHQEIGPYYL
+1074 GEEKSHLTIPTYYI
-1088 RSINMIS
+1088 RSMNKVA
-1095 GSSDS
+1095 GNRPT
-1100 NVASFDHL
+1100 NVAKFDHL
-1108 GTLNYNVQDQTAVF
+1108 GTLSYNVQDQTAVF
-1122 SPNSDLFTEQKNNNQ
+1122 SPNTDLFTPAIE